1 MLIVFRG
8 LPGTGKS
15 HLVSALVGERPAL
28 LVLSRDDLRASM
40 FPHPTFGQ
48 EEKDLVDDLIVSMTE
63 FLLERQRD
71 VVIDG
76 MALSSARRV
85 EQFVRAA
92 ESRGA
97 QFRII
102 QCVCAE
108 KTALDRIARDRDAHP
123 AGDRGERLYRET
135 RERFEPVPRPSLTV
149 DTDKETAFCLA
160 LILGYLSPL

>member
-1 MLIVFRG
+1 ML
-8 LPGTGKS
+8 
-15 HLVSALVGERPAL
+15 
-28 LVLSRDDLRASM
+28 
-40 FPHPTFGQ
+40 PHPTFGQ
-48 EEKDLVDDLIVSMTE
+48 DEKDLIDDMIVSMAE
-63 FLLERQRD
+63 FLLGRQRD

-92 ESRGA
+92 ESCGA
-97 QFRII
+97 QVRSI

-123 AGDRGERLYRET
+123 AGDRGETLYLEIR
-135 RERFEPVPRPSLTV
+135 RRFEPVDHPFLTV
-149 DTDKETAFCLA
+149 NTDENTAFSLA